1 MYSYI
6 LVNRFGLGFLNVLAK
21 IRKVDL
27 QLVSDDE
34 APIGLVIRKG
44 MYALSKYPIQMFIL
58 RTNKEGYKKLKPF
71 VRDL

>member
-1 MYSYI
+1 MDTYI
-6 LVNRFGLGFLNVLAK
+6 LANRFDLVVLNIWAK

-27 QLVSDDE
+27 QLVPDDE

-44 MYALSKYPIQMFIL
+44 MYSLSKRPTQTFIL

-71 VRDL
+71 VFDL